1 MTLDYV
7 ALAILILV
15 ILILFYGV
23 IVVHDIPYE
32 IAKKR
37 NHPHQDAIHYAGWVS
52 LFTLHVLWPL
62 LWIWATLWR
71 EDRGWGMQRVAE
83 DQRDIH
89 HQMNLLLTQ
98 VETLK
103 TEINDI
109 KNAKDAA
116 PKATQEAK

>member
-15 ILILFYGV
+15 ILLLFYGV

-52 LFTLHVLWPL
+52 LFTLHVLWPF
-62 LWIWATLWR
+62 LWIWATLWQ

-83 DQRDIH
+83 DQRDMH
-89 HQMNLLLTQ
+89 HQMNQLLTQ
-98 VETLK
+98 VESLK
-103 TEINDI
+103 AEIGEI
-109 KNAKDAA
+109 KKANNIAA
-116 PKATQEAK
+116 NTTQEAK

>member
-7 ALAILILV
+7 ALAILV
-15 ILILFYGV
+15 AVVLILFYGV
-23 IVVHDIPYE
+23 IVIHDIPYE

-71 EDRGWGMQRVAE
+71 DDRGWGMKRIEENQDDLHQRLETVLARLDGVQQE
-83 DQRDIH
+83 LT
-89 HQMNLLLTQ
+89 LLK
-98 VETLK
+98 EK
-103 TEINDI
+103 
-109 KNAKDAA
+109 
-116 PKATQEAK
+116 EAK